1 MIVLRNVSLGFT
13 AGVIGGLGW
22 FLGVWIAIKVGIIP
36 PQMEA
41 ALLGKATLYKQLV
54 WGGAWGILLAVPVL
68 NGLWWLKG
76 FIVGCLATAAA
87 VFYFG
92 AHLQWPAE
100 RIAMGVVLNGVFW
113 GFAAG
118 FWYWLVARDGG
129 RR

>member
-1 MIVLRNVSLGFT
+1 MILFRNISLGFA

-22 FLGVWIAIKVGIIP
+22 FLGVWLALKAGIIP
-36 PQMEA
+36 ANMEA
-41 ALLGKATLYKQLV
+41 ALLGKTTLYRQMI

-68 NGLWWLKG
+68 TSLWWLKG

-92 AHLQWPAE
+92 AHVPWPVE
-100 RIAMGVVLNGVFW
+100 RIVMAVVLNGVFW
-113 GFAAG
+113 GLFAG
-118 FWYWLVARDGG
+118 FWYWLVAREG